1 MLAILANASVAM
13 GLESVVESW
22 VSVMEHHNNPRRPL
36 TQTRVEQECMVAING
51 PKDVHCDSVV
61 MEALASY
68 WSNQTMV
75 GNRQGH
81 WVRRDQNIK
90 QYVVSQAVDALV
102 NKPANVAFMV

>member
-1 MLAILANASVAM
+1 M
-13 GLESVVESW
+13 
-22 VSVMEHHNNPRRPL
+22 
-36 TQTRVEQECMVAING
+36 
-51 PKDVHCDSVV
+51 HCDSVV

-102 NKPANVAFMV
+102 NKPADVAFMV